1 MTNQARKKRNYVLVA
16 AAVLVIA
23 ACSKLTPEN
32 YARLKVGMAYS
43 EVVQIVGKP
52 SDCSAVLN
60 AQNCRWKD
68 GDKELQVKFVAEKA
82 VFLTSKGL

>member
-1 MTNQARKKRNYVLVA
+1 MSNQARKRRKFVLVA

-68 GDKELQVKFVAEKA
+68 GDKELQINFVAEKA
-82 VFLTSKGL
+82 IFLSSKGL